1 MDTLFRTVHSSNFN
15 TSVQALMLIQQVS
28 NAKQFSAE
36 RFYRTLYESILDPR
50 LLSSSKQIM
59 YLNLLYQT
67 LKSDLN
73 VKRVKAFIKRL
84 LQVVTL
90 HEPPFACAI
99 IYLVSELEKT
109 FPSIKSMLEQA
120 EENEDSDEEHF
131 VDASE
136 EIGGV
141 QLANSSDNI
150 EPKAPQSRV
159 RYDGR
164 KRDPEHSNADASCLW
179 EIVRMT
185 LTKCHKVIDFH
196 KILFQSHYH
205 PSVSLFAQRLLSQA
219 EMPPKPDPTLHTLI
233 HFLDRFTFKNAK
245 ARPNIAR
252 GSSIMQPSASTN
264 THDVLIRGRGA
275 GLTETPLNNES
286 FWSKASDS
294 IAADQ
299 VFFHQYFNRTEKK
312 KSKKSGKT
320 QREAVSVEDSSENEQ
335 EIWDVLV
342 QSNTELQDGHGDED
356 MDLDDLA
363 SESDDSNDFTLA
375 QAEEPSEIDSNDQQD
390 GLSVNDEDKDQLL
403 LESDEEEGI
412 SVDLDEDEEDVKPSV
427 KDRTNELRSER
438 RKELKNLPTFAAV
451 DEYADLLANEEE
463 GDE

>member
-15 TSVQALMLIQQVS
+15 TSVQALMLIQQIYNV
-28 NAKQFSAE
+28 KQFPAE

-59 YLNLLYQT
+59 YLNLLFQA

-73 VKRVKAFIKRL
+73 VRRVKAFIKRL

-90 HEPPFACAI
+90 HEPPFTCAI
-99 IYLVSELEKT
+99 IYLVSELEKI

-136 EIGGV
+136 ETGGV
-141 QLANSSDNI
+141 QLDHASDNL
-150 EPKAPQSRV
+150 EQKAPQSRI

-179 EIVRMT
+179 EIVCIT
-185 LTKCHKVIDFH
+185 STKKKTIINFY
-196 KILFQSHYH
+196 KIPFQSHFH

-219 EMPPKPDPTLHTLI
+219 IMPPKPDPTLHTLI
-233 HFLDRFTFKNAK
+233 HFLDRFTYKNAK
-245 ARPNIAR
+245 AHPNFTR

-264 THDVLIRGRGA
+264 AHDVLIRDRGA
-275 GLTETPLNNES
+275 GLREMPLNNES
-286 FWSKASDS
+286 FWSKSSDS

-312 KSKKSGKT
+312 KSKQSGKA
-320 QREAVSVEDSSENEQ
+320 QKEKVDINDSSEDEQ
-335 EIWDVLV
+335 EIWDALV

-356 MDLDDLA
+356 MDLDDLGT
-363 SESDDSNDFTLA
+363 EKDGSDDSAMVN
-375 QAEEPSEIDSNDQQD
+375 AEEIQEVDSNDQQGD
-390 GLSVNDEDKDQLL
+390 LNFDNEDDQLL
-403 LESDEEEGI
+403 LESEEEGD
-412 SVDLDEDEEDVKPSV
+412 SDDLNEDGEDMKPSV
-427 KDRTNELRSER
+427 KVGIKKQRTER
-438 RKELKNLPTFAAV
+438 RKELRNLPMFAAV
-451 DEYADLLANEEE
+451 DDYADLLADEEE
-463 GDE
+463 GDP